1 MKPDRMKKIEE
12 NEKVENAEED
22 YNLKIIYTAF
32 PSGSILKKGKR
43 KTS

>member
-1 MKPDRMKKIEE
+1 MKPDRMKRIEE

-22 YNLKIIYTAF
+22 SYLRSSTAF
-32 PSGSILKKGKR
+32 PNGSILKKGNG